1 MTSSRITLVTGASRG
16 IGRAAALALAKA
28 GHHVIATGRT
38 IGALEELDDE
48 ITAGGGEATLVQ
60 MDLRDRPALMNLATA
75 IQERWGRLDAMIA
88 NAGVLG
94 VLTPTSHLDEDVWD
108 EVIDTNLSA
117 VWRMIR
123 VFDGL
128 LQQSSSGRAVVVTSS
143 AAHGAHYPF
152 WSAYSASKAG
162 VEALTQSWAAEVRSS
177 NLKVNL
183 LDPGGVGT
191 SMFGSA
197 FPGANLK
204 DMPQPE
210 DIAPAFVRLAAE
222 DCPYHG
228 EILRASAML

>member
-1 MTSSRITLVTGASRG
+1 MTSSRIALVTGASRG
-16 IGRAAALALAKA
+16 IGRAAALALAKT
-28 GHHVIATGRT
+28 GVHVIATGRT

-48 ITAGGGEATLVQ
+48 ITAAGGQCTLVQ
-60 MDLRDRPALMNLATA
+60 MDLRDRPALTNLAAA
-75 IQERWGRLDAMIA
+75 IKERWGHLDIMIA

-94 VLTPTSHLDEDVWD
+94 VLTPASHLDEEIWD

-128 LQQSSSGRAVVVTSS
+128 LQAAPKGRAVVVTSA
-143 AAHGAHYPF
+143 AAHGASYPF

-162 VEALTQSWAAEVRSS
+162 VEALTQAWAAEVQST

-191 SMFGSA
+191 SMYGSA

-204 DMPQPE
+204 EMPQPE
-210 DIAPAFVRLAAE
+210 DIAPAFVKLAAE

-228 EILRASAML
+228 QVLRASALV

>member
-1 MTSSRITLVTGASRG
+1 MTSPRIALVTGASRG

-28 GHHVIATGRT
+28 GLHVIATGRT

-48 ITAGGGEATLVQ
+48 ISAAGGEATLVQ
-60 MDLRDRPALMNLATA
+60 MDLRDRPALTKLAQA
-75 IQERWGRLDAMIA
+75 IQERWGKLDVMIA

-94 VLTPTSHLDEDVWD
+94 VLTPASHLDEDVWD

-128 LQQSSSGRAVVVTSS
+128 LQKAEQGRAVVVTSS
-143 AAHGAHYPF
+143 ASRGGDYPF

-162 VEALTQSWAAEVRSS
+162 VEALTQSWATEVQSTS
-177 NLKVNL
+177 LKVNL

-204 DMPQPE
+204 EMQQPE
-210 DIAPAFVRLAAE
+210 DIAPAFVKLAAI

-228 EILRASAML
+228 QVIRASALL

>member
-1 MTSSRITLVTGASRG
+1 MTNPRIALVTGASRG
-16 IGRAAALALAKA
+16 LGRAAALALAKT
-28 GHHVIATGRT
+28 GVHVIATGRT

-48 ITAGGGEATLVQ
+48 ISAAGGQATLVQ
-60 MDLRDRPALMNLATA
+60 MDLRDRPALTNLAAA
-75 IQERWGRLDAMIA
+75 IKERWGQLDIMIA

-128 LQQSSSGRAVVVTSS
+128 LQTSPQGRAVVVTSS
-143 AAHGAHYPF
+143 AARGGDYPF

-162 VEALTQSWAAEVRSS
+162 VEALTLSWAAEVQSTA
-177 NLKVNL
+177 LKVNL

-191 SMFGSA
+191 SMYGTA
-197 FPGANLK
+197 FPGANL
-204 DMPQPE
+204 DAMPQPE
-210 DIAPAFVRLAAE
+210 DIAPAFVKLAAE

-228 EILRASAML
+228 QILRASALI

>member
-1 MTSSRITLVTGASRG
+1 MTSSKIVLITGASRG
-16 IGRAAALALAKA
+16 IGRAAALALAKN

-38 IGALEELDDE
+38 IGALEELDDD
-48 ITAGGGEATLVQ
+48 ITAAGGEATLVQ

-75 IQERWGRLDAMIA
+75 VQERWGRLDVMIA

-94 VLTPTSHLDEDVWD
+94 VLTPASHLDEDIWD

-123 VFDGL
+123 VFDTL
-128 LQQSSSGRAVVVTSS
+128 LQQSSNGRAIIVTSS
-143 AAHGAHYPF
+143 ASNGAHYPF

-162 VEALTQSWAAEVRSS
+162 VEALTQSWASEVRNT

-191 SMFGSA
+191 SMYGSA

-204 DMPQPE
+204 EMPQPE
-210 DIAPAFVRLAAE
+210 DIAPAFVKLAAD

-228 EILRASAML
+228 QVIRASNLL

>member
-1 MTSSRITLVTGASRG
+1 MTSSRIALVTGASRG
-16 IGRAAALALAKA
+16 IGRAAALALAKT
-28 GHHVIATGRT
+28 GVHVIATGRT

-48 ITAGGGEATLVQ
+48 ITAAGGECTLVH
-60 MDLRDRPALMNLATA
+60 MDLKDRPALTNLAAA
-75 IQERWGRLDAMIA
+75 IKERWGRLDIMIA

-94 VLTPTSHLDEDVWD
+94 VLTPASHLDEDIWD

-128 LQQSSSGRAVVVTSS
+128 LQAAPKGRAVVVTSS
-143 AAHGAHYPF
+143 AADGRHYPF

-162 VEALTQSWAAEVRSS
+162 VEALTQSWASEVRSTA
-177 NLKVNL
+177 LKVNL

-191 SMFGSA
+191 SMYGSA

-204 DMPQPE
+204 EMPQPE
-210 DIAPAFVRLAAE
+210 DIAPAFVALTAE

-228 EILRASAML
+228 EVLRASALI

>member
-1 MTSSRITLVTGASRG
+1 MTSSRIALVTGASRG
-16 IGRAAALALAKA
+16 IGRAAALALAKD
-28 GHHVIATGRT
+28 GVHVIATGRT

-48 ITAGGGEATLVQ
+48 ITAAGGQCTLVQ
-60 MDLRDRPALMNLATA
+60 MDLRDRPALTNLAAA
-75 IQERWGRLDAMIA
+75 IKERWGHLDIMIA

-94 VLTPTSHLDEDVWD
+94 VLTPASHLDEEIWD

-128 LQQSSSGRAVVVTSS
+128 LQAAPKGRAVVTS
-143 AAHGAHYPF
+143 AAAQGGSYPF

-162 VEALTQSWAAEVRSS
+162 VEALTQAWAAEVQST
-177 NLKVNL
+177 NVKVNL

-191 SMFGSA
+191 SMYGSA

-204 DMPQPE
+204 EMPQPE
-210 DIAPAFVRLAAE
+210 DIAPAFVKLAAE

-228 EILRASAML
+228 QVLRASALL